1 MDTIRTTG
9 ELEERRKTLEREL
22 PSGGVALT
30 FLGGVGEFGK
40 NMLLLEDNSGIVV
53 VDCGQA
59 FPDDT
64 LLGVDSV
71 IPETSYLEA
80 HADRLLAYVFTHCHE
95 DHIGGLPY
103 VLPRVP
109 APLYGSRLT
118 LGFID
123 GKLREFPETPDVE
136 RVEIKAGRKFSI
148 GGFEFEP
155 IAVSHSTADSL
166 ALAVSTRAGV
176 ILHTGDFKLDPTP
189 VGRRHDP
196 IPRLRYYGKRG
207 VRLLL
212 SDSTNAEFTGH
223 SQSETVAQE
232 GILEAFRGTR
242 GRIILTTFASHIHRI
257 QGVVDACE
265 ETGRSL
271 VVSGRAVEKNVR
283 IAQEL
288 GYLRIPG
295 GMLVSPKDLGDLPAS
310 RLTLLVSGSQGEP
323 LSALARIVEG
333 EHKHIKLEANDLVI
347 FSARMIPGNEV
358 AIGRLIDRIFLHG
371 ARALYQGVAQVHVS
385 GHAYA
390 DELAEAMRAAKPE
403 YFIPVHGEYRQ
414 LYAHKRL
421 VEALGMDERKI
432 LIPHVGARLL
442 LDAEGAWW
450 GEPVPAGRILVDG
463 KGVGDVGPI
472 VLRDRRTM
480 ADDGILVIIV
490 AVSRQT
496 GEILREVELVTRGL
510 VYIDENEAFMGEL
523 SARVHELIAE
533 AEPEVREDRELF
545 ADWLRRKTRRFI
557 QKKLERR
564 PLVVPVIYEL

>member
-1 MDTIRTTG
+1 MPEG
-9 ELEERRKTLEREL
+9 A
-22 PSGGVALT
+22 VALT

-40 NMLLLEDNSGIVV
+40 NMLLLEDDSGIVA

-71 IPETSYLEA
+71 IPETTYLEA
-80 HADRLLAYVFTHCHE
+80 HADRLLAYVLTHCHE
-95 DHIGGLPY
+95 DHIGALPY
-103 VLPRVP
+103 VLPKAP

-123 GKLREFPETPDVE
+123 GKLREYSETPVVE

-148 GGFEFEP
+148 GGFVFDP
-155 IAVSHSTADSL
+155 VAVSHSTADSL

-189 VGRRHDP
+189 VGRLHDP
-196 IPRLRYYGKRG
+196 LPRLRYYGKRG
-207 VRLLL
+207 VRLML
-212 SDSTNAEFTGH
+212 SDSTNAEFAGH
-223 SQSETVAQE
+223 SQSETVAQDA
-232 GILEAFRGTR
+232 ILEAFRGTR

-265 ETGRSL
+265 DTGRSL
-271 VVSGRAVEKNVR
+271 VVSGRSVEQNVR
-283 IAQEL
+283 IAREL
-288 GYLRIPG
+288 GYLRIPS
-295 GMLVSPKDLGDLPAS
+295 GMLVPPKDLGDLPS
-310 RLTLLVSGSQGEP
+310 GRLTLLVSGSQGEP

-333 EHKHIKLEANDLVI
+333 EHKHIKLEADDLVI

-358 AIGRLIDRIFLHG
+358 AIGRLIDRILLHG
-371 ARALYQGVAQVHVS
+371 ARVLYESVAQVHVS

-390 DELAEAMRAAKPE
+390 DELAEVMRAAKPE

-421 VEALGMDERKI
+421 VESLGMDERKI

-442 LDAEGAWW
+442 MDAEGAWW

-496 GEILREVELVTRGL
+496 GEVLREVELVTRGL
-510 VYIDENEAFMGEL
+510 VYIDENEAFLGEVA
-523 SARVHELIAE
+523 ARVHELIEE

>member
-1 MDTIRTTG
+1 LDTIRTAG
-9 ELEERRKTLEREL
+9 ELQERRETLEREL
-22 PSGGVALT
+22 PEGAVALT

-40 NMLLLEDNSGIVV
+40 NMLLLEDDSGIVV

-80 HADRLLAYVFTHCHE
+80 NADRLLAYVFTHCHE
-95 DHIGGLPY
+95 DHIGALPY
-103 VLPRVP
+103 VLPKAP

-123 GKLREFPETPDVE
+123 GKLREYPETPDVE
-136 RVEIKAGRKFSI
+136 RVEIKGKKFRI

-196 IPRLRYYGKRG
+196 LSRLRYYGKRG

-212 SDSTNAEFTGH
+212 SDSTNAEFAGH
-223 SQSETVAQE
+223 SQSETVAQDA
-232 GILEAFRGTR
+232 ILTAFRGTR

-265 ETGRSL
+265 DTGRSL
-271 VVSGRAVEKNVR
+271 VVSGRSVEQNVR
-283 IAQEL
+283 IAREL

-295 GMLVSPKDLGDLPAS
+295 GMLVSPKDLGDLPAG

-333 EHKHIKLEANDLVI
+333 EHKHIKLEADDLVI

-371 ARALYQGVAQVHVS
+371 ARALYTGIADVHVS

-421 VEALGMDERKI
+421 VEAQGMDERKI

-442 LDAEGAWW
+442 MDAEGAWW

-510 VYIDENEAFMGEL
+510 VYIDENEEL
-523 SARVHELIAE
+523 LAEVTARVHELIEE